1 MRHPTCAYAL
11 NMTYNTLKMDSGLL
25 RAEWDI
31 QRPNTKSEYAL
42 DISFRSQ
49 SRIKLKCIV
58 RMLSV
63 SACWISHP
71 GLNRKTSLSLR
82 Y

>member
-1 MRHPTCAYAL
+1 MY
-11 NMTYNTLKMDSGLL
+11 
-25 RAEWDI
+25 
-31 QRPNTKSEYAL
+31 RPNTKREYAL
-42 DISFRSQ
+42 DISFWSQ

-71 GLNRKTSLSLR
+71 GLNRETTLSVW
-82 Y
+82 YEF